1 MGLLS
6 QGRPL
11 NWDETK
17 RYAKFVQERGIAQFI
32 NIYNRSKDR
41 ADAPFKWG
49 DEVEYIIVK
58 YDHQDRRARVSLK
71 AEKVFRKIAK
81 QGKNDTGPAKS
92 LWNPEFASYMVEGT
106 PGLPYG
112 GDGLMITSLCEIE
125 GSMKYRRDQV
135 QSTLEQDETV
145 LTITSFPRLGCPDF
159 TYPICKVKPET
170 SASGSIFFPDEAIYQ
185 GHPRFETLVR
195 NIRSRRRR
203 KVIINLPIYRDIYT
217 PDPFYECFTDLEAR
231 KASRLNHVYMD
242 AMGFGMGCCCLQ
254 ITMQATHLEE
264 AKVLYDQLA
273 PLTPIAL
280 ALSAASPIYRGYLT
294 DRDCRWEVISCS
306 VDDRTR
312 EESGETRELKES
324 QRRIPKSRYDSIS
337 CYLSRHGQKYNDIP
351 LVIDENYYE
360 LMIANNVDHAV
371 ARHIAHLFIRD
382 PITLY
387 REKLEQSDQE
397 LDHFENIQ
405 STNWQTMR
413 FKPPPAVD
421 SPIGWRVEFRP
432 LEAQTTDFENAA
444 FVVFIT
450 LLSRVILAY
459 KLNFLMPLS
468 LVDANMIEAQKRD
481 AIRDSKFWFRTDITH
496 RSCKEPL
503 STVLEN
509 CSNNTNSTLPRDNQ
523 QSMATSVATAPALAA
538 QLTPTTNNIYSS
550 RSRSRSALSHNH
562 QDHLRNTT
570 NRPASNESDTNKSTV
585 SDLEGCC
592 KQMTIDEIINGRE
605 GFVGVLPIVWHY
617 VESLDDGI
625 NSDSIMKIKRY
636 LRLVSDRASLKVKT
650 TARMMRDFID
660 SHPRYAHDSVVNDEV
675 AYDLLQKMDKIGR
688 SGMVCPELTGE
699 LGQPLSNL
707 SFSAT
712 TGQFYG
718 NSATNSRDDN
728 MDTHE
733 QSVSNNNRQSL
744 SVKSTTMCNNF
755 SLSRRL
761 PLGKALKQSSDK
773 HSEHHGNRSMSR

>member
-1 MGLLS
+1 MI
-6 QGRPL
+6 
-11 NWDETK
+11 NET
-17 RYAKFVQERGIAQFI
+17 FSG
-32 NIYNRSKDR
+32 
-41 ADAPFKWG
+41 
-49 DEVEYIIVK
+49 
-58 YDHQDRRARVSLK
+58 H
-71 AEKVFRKIAK
+71 
-81 QGKNDTGPAKS
+81 AKS
-92 LWNPEFASYMVEGT
+92 FWHPEFAAYMVEGT
-106 PGLPYG
+106 PGLPFG
-112 GDGLMITSLCEIE
+112 GDGLMLTSLCEIE
-125 GSMKYRRDQV
+125 ESMKFRRDQV
-135 QSTLEQDETV
+135 QSTLEANETV
-145 LTITSFPRLGCPDF
+145 LSITSFPRLGCPNF
-159 TYPICKVKPET
+159 TSPICNLKPES
-170 SASGSIFFPDEAIYQ
+170 SASGSIFYPDEAIYQ

-203 KVIINLPIYRDIYT
+203 KVIINLPIFRDIYT
-217 PDPFYECFTDLEAR
+217 PDPFYECFADVEAR
-231 KASRLNHVYMD
+231 KASKLNHVYMD

-280 ALSAASPIYRGYLT
+280 ALSAASPVFRGYLT
-294 DRDCRWEVISCS
+294 DRDCRWEVISCA

-337 CYLSRHGQKYNDIP
+337 CYLSRHGQKYNDLP

-360 LMIANNVDHAV
+360 HMIANKVDPAV

-444 FVVFIT
+444 FVVFVT

-468 LVDANMIEAQKRD
+468 LVDENMIEAQKRD

-496 RSCKEPL
+496 RSSCKEPL

-509 CSNNTNSTLPRDNQ
+509 CSNNNNTNSSSLLRAHNNQ
-523 QSMATSVATAPALAA
+523 QSAAASVAPAPTMTPLLTANSD
-538 QLTPTTNNIYSS
+538 TITYSS
-550 RSRSRSALSHNH
+550 RSRSGRLALSHNH
-562 QDHLRNTT
+562 QDHLRNATAN
-570 NRPASNESDTNKSTV
+570 NRPVLNNDTDTGKPADIEN
-585 SDLEGCC
+585 CC
-592 KQMTIDEIINGRE
+592 RQMSIDEIINGSE
-605 GFVGVLPIVWHY
+605 GFVGVMPIVWHY
-617 VESLDDGI
+617 VESLDDGS
-625 NSDSIMKIKRY
+625 NSELIMKIKRY
-636 LRLVSDRASLKVKT
+636 LKLVSDRASLKVKT

-675 AYDLLQKMDKIGR
+675 AYDLLQTMDKIGR
-688 SGMVCPELTGE
+688 SELMCPELTGD
-699 LGQPLSNL
+699 LGQPLDHASY
-707 SFSAT
+707 ST
-712 TGQFYG
+712 IGQFNCG
-718 NSATNSRDDN
+718 HSMTNSRN
-728 MDTHE
+728 GVMDTG
-733 QSVSNNNRQSL
+733 SDGRAGVSNYNRQSL
-744 SVKSTTMCNNF
+744 SVKKSTTLCNNF
-755 SLSRRL
+755 SFSRRS
-761 PLGKALKQSSDK
+761 PLGRTLKQSPDK
-773 HSEHHGNRSMSR
+773 HPEHHNNRSMSR